1 MDSRKENALMVN
13 ALQRCS
19 TVVVQNSTQEG
30 FGLTATEAMWK
41 RVPILGT
48 HACGLRVHIRHGIDG
63 MLTHDPN
70 DPEEIARNLDELL
83 ADPIRR
89 DLLARSSQRR
99 VHQEFLIFAQLRH
112 WLRVLAGCV
121 DSSPRGTSV
130 TSAAL
135 KRLR

>member
-1 MDSRKENALMVN
+1 MVN

-19 TVVVQNSTQEG
+19 TVIVQNSTQEG

-48 HACGLRVHIRHGIDG
+48 HACGLRQQIRHCIDG

-70 DPEEIARNLDELL
+70 DSDEIAGNLNSLL
-83 ADPIRR
+83 EDAIGR
-89 DLLARSSQRR
+89 DLLARSAQRR

-112 WLRVLAGCV
+112 WLRVLADCAG
-121 DSSPRGTSV
+121 SSPRGTSV

-135 KRLR
+135 KKLR